1 MRAGVIPPH
10 ESLLPVS
17 VQTKRSILPL
27 EHAERTGLMW
37 GTERTRKS
45 ELSSSLK
52 ELGGRL
58 S

>member
-1 MRAGVIPPH
+1 MYTQAVDFHAGVIPPH

-17 VQTKRSILPL
+17 VQTKRAIRPL
-27 EHAERTGLMW
+27 EQADRTGRMW
-37 GTERTRKS
+37 GTERTRKG
-45 ELSSSLK
+45 